1 MVTFAAPREQ
11 DYIMGDVLVQL
22 MKGSVG
28 VIFGETG
35 SVQFKFAVTD
45 PSEVKRTDYVK
56 VWHSSDGWVLGQVMA
71 MTRSSAPHCLF
82 RPPAAL
88 PAGIPRPPQKLAG
101 SPERAMGLRWR

>member
-1 MVTFAAPREQ
+1 
-11 DYIMGDVLVQL
+11 

-56 VWHSSDGWVLGQVMA
+56 VWHSSDGWVLGPGPGDDPVIGNTQ
-71 MTRSSAPHCLF
+71 C
-82 RPPAAL
+82 
-88 PAGIPRPPQKLAG
+88 Q
-101 SPERAMGLRWR
+101 